1 MSIFEQEEQN
11 ANDLLKFIYKCRKI
25 ILFSLILGGLLGGGV
40 ALLQDKKYLSTG
52 IIYPANNYTRD
63 QLLSNPQ
70 FGTEIETEQLMQLL
84 ESQSIRDSVIN
95 KFDLIKYY
103 EIDKSEKDWKSQ
115 LNLKF
120 IKDITFFRSKYLSV
134 VISAKTTDPK
144 MSANIVNYII
154 SVVNNYKTQIFADN
168 RKKELAYQKSR
179 VNTQAEILDSIENKI
194 YALKD
199 TSQIENLI
207 SNYLNLAGKENYVP
221 SNFIDS
227 REMEDLL
234 ESYRIQFAIYK
245 DYRRDYLQAKDQIK
259 KPIVDNYV
267 VDTAEPNYK
276 KVSPSLSLHI
286 ILGALAL
293 TLLSCLFMLLR
304 QKLDAIRKS

>member
-1 MSIFEQEEQN
+1 MSVFEQEEQN
-11 ANDLLKFIYKCRKI
+11 ATDLLKFIYKCRKI
-25 ILFSLILGGLLGGGV
+25 ILFSLLFGGLLGASV
-40 ALLQDKKYLSTG
+40 ALLQNKKYLSTG
-52 IIYPANNYTRD
+52 IIYPANNYNRD

-70 FGTEIETEQLMQLL
+70 FGTEVETEQLMQLL

-95 KFDLIKYY
+95 KFDLIGYY
-103 EIDKSEKDWKSQ
+103 KIDKSDKDWKNQ

-179 VNTQAEILDSIENKI
+179 VSSQEKVLDSIENQI

-199 TSQIENLI
+199 TSEIDNLI

-221 SNFIDS
+221 SDFIDS
-227 REMEDLL
+227 RKMEDLF

-245 DYRRDYLQAKDQIK
+245 DYQQDFLQAKDQIK

-267 VDTAEPNYK
+267 VDIAEPNYK

-286 ILGALAL
+286 ILGALGL
-293 TLLSCLFMLLR
+293 SLLSCLFVILR
-304 QKLDAIRKS
+304 QKLDAVKEP